1 MHLRFMAAVAVLLV
15 SASAAHA
22 GLAEELIAAINKCES
37 MPDTNTRH
45 TCYDRL
51 PAVVK
56 SLTTQATAQASAA
69 APMPTTT
76 PMPAATPTAAAATPA
91 PAPATPARPESK
103 GFLASLFDSDDD
115 PLPAEITTATV
126 ESYTFD
132 YGIFVVTLDNGQVWR
147 QVAALGDRV
156 PLSQERKNQVKI
168 WRKASGEFV
177 LKIDNSPTKYHV
189 RRIK

>member
-1 MHLRFMAAVAVLLV
+1 MHLRSMAAVAVLLV

-37 MPDTNTRH
+37 MPDTDTRH

-56 SLTTQATAQASAA
+56 SLTTQAAAQAPAA
-69 APMPTTT
+69 A
-76 PMPAATPTAAAATPA
+76 PMPAATPTAAATPA
-91 PAPATPARPESK
+91 PAPAAPARPESK
-103 GFLASLFDSDDD
+103 GFFASLFDSDDD

-132 YGIFVVTLDNGQVWR
+132 YGLFVVTLDNGQVWR

-168 WRKASGEFV
+168 WRKASGEFI